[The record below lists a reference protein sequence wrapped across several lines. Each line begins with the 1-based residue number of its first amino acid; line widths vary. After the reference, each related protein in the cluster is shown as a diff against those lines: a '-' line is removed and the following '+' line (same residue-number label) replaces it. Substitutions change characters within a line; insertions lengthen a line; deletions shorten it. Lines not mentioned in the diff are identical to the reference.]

1 LPRGSLINFGGALHS
16 ESFMRTLVV
25 KLANESVELGLLL
38 KEVRTGRPRSFDFQG
53 SMHAFMAAVGV
64 SRGLRRN
71 VPVKHDDFALLILI
85 IRGADMNLN

>member
-1 LPRGSLINFGGALHS
+1 
-16 ESFMRTLVV
+16 
-25 KLANESVELGLLL
+25 
-38 KEVRTGRPRSFDFQG
+38 
-53 SMHAFMAAVGV
+53 MHAFMAAVGV

>member
-1 LPRGSLINFGGALHS
+1 MCRSLLFFGLRP
-16 ESFMRTLVV
+16 FFLV
-25 KLANESVELGLLL
+25 LLFPCCDF
-38 KEVRTGRPRSFDFQG
+38 RPRLKQIRKPARVQALIPQFPVETF
-53 SMHAFMAAVGV
+53 HLRVGV

>member
-1 LPRGSLINFGGALHS
+1 MIQIIVLVGVDFLPLQCLHEAL
-16 ESFMRTLVV
+16 
-25 KLANESVELGLLL
+25 
-38 KEVRTGRPRSFDFQG
+38 
-53 SMHAFMAAVGV
+53 AARVGV